1 MTARGTGS
9 AVAVVGLWLAARTL
23 GVPQLQ
29 TAAVALLVLLVGSA
43 VWVLVLPLRLSVV
56 RTLEP
61 STVAFGG
68 SSRLRLVVR
77 NLGTAPTP
85 SAWLEDGIPVAL
97 GAGHAHRI
105 PVLTPHRILD
115 LEDTLV
121 GSHRG
126 RFELGP
132 ITATVRDPFGFVE
145 RRRIID
151 VPGSLT
157 VHPEI
162 WSLPPGAP
170 LGGAAGALAVGS
182 RRATV
187 RGDDLADIREYV
199 HGDDLRAVHW
209 PSTAHRGKLMVR
221 RAEEVTAPRATVLL
235 DVRRSRHA
243 GTGPRSS
250 FEVAVAGT
258 ASVVHHLDTR
268 GRGVTLLDRPSV
280 HAPAPRP
287 ADAWMPV
294 LAALE
299 PEDVDLSGL
308 LRQIASGAAGEGT
321 LIAIVTPPGPDE
333 LRALVRAGRGASSR
347 LAVVLDV
354 PTFAGDDPDP
364 TAAHAVAGLR
374 AAGWRATRLTA
385 ADTFAVRWQDLLGRR
400 AHEAVTAQAV
410 TP

>member
-9 AVAVVGLWLAARTL
+9 AVAVAGLWLAARTL

-29 TAAVALLVLLVGSA
+29 TAAVALLVLLIGSA
-43 VWVLVLPLRLSVV
+43 IWVLVLPLRLSVE

-61 STVAFGG
+61 STLPFGG
-68 SSRLRLVVR
+68 TARLRLLVR
-77 NLGTAPTP
+77 NLGTTPTP
-85 SAWLEDGIPVAL
+85 TAWLEDGIPAAL
-97 GAGHAHRI
+97 GSGRAHRV
-105 PVLTPHRILD
+105 PVLTPHRMLD

-121 GSHRG
+121 GRHRG

-132 ITATVRDPFGFVE
+132 VTATVRDPFGLVQ
-145 RRRIID
+145 RRRTIEA
-151 VPGSLT
+151 PGVLT

-162 WSLPPGAP
+162 WPLPPGAT
-170 LGGAAGALAVGS
+170 LGGASGALAVGS

-187 RGDDLADIREYV
+187 RGDDLADVREYV

-221 RAEEVTAPRATVLL
+221 RSEEVIAPRATVLL
-235 DVRRSRHA
+235 DIRGSRHA
-243 GTGPRSS
+243 GSGPRSS

-258 ASVVHHLDTR
+258 ASIVHHLDSR

-280 HAPAPRP
+280 HAPTPRP
-287 ADAWMPV
+287 ASAWMPV
-294 LAALE
+294 LAALDPAE
-299 PEDVDLSGL
+299 VDLPGL
-308 LRQIASGAAGEGT
+308 LRQIASGTAGEGT
-321 LIAIVTPPGPDE
+321 LVAVITPPDPDE
-333 LRALVRAGRGASSR
+333 LRALARAGRGAPSR

-354 PTFAGDDPDP
+354 TTFAGGPPDP
-364 TAAHAVAGLR
+364 AAEHAVGGLT

-385 ADTFAVRWQDLLGRR
+385 DDGFATRWQDLLGRR
-400 AHEAVTAQAV
+400 ARDAVPAQPV